1 MVAVGYVEANKGN
14 QTPEVALNMRY
25 LVAALY
31 LITALIQLVALAFVY
46 NLDKNTLATMEKEL
60 AERRRQE
67 TK

>member
-1 MVAVGYVEANKGN
+1 
-14 QTPEVALNMRY
+14 MRY